1 MCQSN
6 GDNAPPQRVAEQ
18 VSTGAVRVDSAP
30 LCEHDEVRTSREASA
45 LFCRCL
51 LATSLTAVDDC
62 LCPA

>member
-1 MCQSN
+1 MRQADD
-6 GDNAPPQRVAEQ
+6 GNAPPQRVGER
-18 VSTGAVRVDSAP
+18 VSTGAVRVDSAL
-30 LCEHDEVRTSREASA
+30 LCHHEGVRTSREASA